1 MPPPLITYLRTIGML
16 LSWDPLEPPQAPHAV
31 AAPPAALAAQ
41 QRMGQPSSRRLCGV
55 SLSCQIL
62 WAHARRSSS
71 DDRNMS
77 ACVEKGY
84 AWSRVHAWSSCSD
97 DAAGTRPFGKA
108 HRARLLS
115 QN

>member
-1 MPPPLITYLRTIGML
+1 
-16 LSWDPLEPPQAPHAV
+16 
-31 AAPPAALAAQ
+31 
-41 QRMGQPSSRRLCGV
+41 
-55 SLSCQIL
+55 
-62 WAHARRSSS
+62 
-71 DDRNMS
+71 MS

-108 HRARLLS
+108 YRARLLS